1 MRARRGECPH
11 VTALP
16 DVFVSR
22 PGKALDYIEVTKP
35 QLGLKQKPRRL
46 APAGLFVINSTA
58 TQRARIASSKSATML
73 VILIIGFT
81 AGPAVS
87 L

>member
-35 QLGLKQKPRRL
+35 QLCLKQKPRRL
-46 APAGLFVINSTA
+46 TTAGLFIFSTA
-58 TQRARIASSKSATML
+58 VQCAKIASSKSATML